1 MEQVEGRGVE
11 LEQMVDAINNG
22 LDNKISRMVKA
33 ATIHLKISNF
43 DVTGGGS
50 SSIPAET
57 LEDYV
62 LSEDLSKQLDK
73 KSNKKDYEMLHRQLQ
88 IMNKQ
93 IKQIAVLFTL
103 KIKRSLEA
111 NGKETQNQ
119 KQKRKSNNEIE
130 N

>member
-1 MEQVEGRGVE
+1 M
-11 LEQMVDAINNG
+11 EQMVDAINNG

-62 LSEDLSKQLDK
+62 LNEDLSKQLDK

-88 IMNKQ
+88 IMHKQ

-119 KQKRKSNNEIE
+119 KQKRKQ
-130 N
+130 

>member
-62 LSEDLSKQLDK
+62 LNEDLSKQLDK

-88 IMNKQ
+88 IMHKQ

-119 KQKRKSNNEIE
+119 KQKRKQ
-130 N
+130 